1 MFSNNFPKA
10 VLWDMDGT
18 LIDSEPYWMLSES
31 RLAKQ
36 YGSTW
41 SEKDALQL
49 IGNDLF
55 HASDILRNQF
65 GIEDMTTREVID
77 RLTDEVIEQLRT
89 KLPWRPGALELLVEL
104 KKAGIKTALVT
115 MSMRTMAL
123 TVADQID
130 FQAFDVVVAGDD
142 VTNGKPHPEPYLRA
156 AELLGVAPEDCL
168 AFEDSPT
175 GLASAEAAGCHA
187 IGVTNII
194 NLATG
199 PNRRIISS
207 LTEVTIENL
216 AALRINNEDK

>member
-1 MFSNNFPKA
+1 MSSNNFPKA

-36 YGSTW
+36 YGGTW

-187 IGVTNII
+187 IGVTNFI
-194 NLATG
+194 NLPTG
-199 PNRRIISS
+199 HNRRIIS
-207 LTEVTIENL
+207 
-216 AALRINNEDK
+216 

>member
-1 MFSNNFPKA
+1 
-10 VLWDMDGT
+10 
-18 LIDSEPYWMLSES
+18 
-31 RLAKQ
+31 
-36 YGSTW
+36 
-41 SEKDALQL
+41 
-49 IGNDLF
+49 
-55 HASDILRNQF
+55 
-65 GIEDMTTREVID
+65 MTTREVID

-123 TVADQID
+123 TVAEQID
-130 FQAFDVVVAGDD
+130 FQAFDVVVGGDD

-194 NLATG
+194 NLPPG

-207 LTEVTIENL
+207 LTEVTMENI
-216 AALRINNEDK
+216 ATLRINNEDK

>member
-1 MFSNNFPKA
+1 
-10 VLWDMDGT
+10 
-18 LIDSEPYWMLSES
+18 
-31 RLAKQ
+31 
-36 YGSTW
+36 
-41 SEKDALQL
+41 
-49 IGNDLF
+49 
-55 HASDILRNQF
+55 
-65 GIEDMTTREVID
+65 
-77 RLTDEVIEQLRT
+77 
-89 KLPWRPGALELLVEL
+89 
-104 KKAGIKTALVT
+104 
-115 MSMRTMAL
+115 MAL

-194 NLATG
+194 NLPPG

-207 LTEVTIENL
+207 LTEVTMENI
-216 AALRINNEDK
+216 ATLRINNEDK

>member
-1 MFSNNFPKA
+1 MSSNNFPKA

-55 HASDILRNQF
+55 HASDILRSQF

-77 RLTDEVIEQLRT
+77 RLTEEVIEQLRT

-194 NLATG
+194 NLPPG

-207 LTEVTIENL
+207 LTEVTMENI
-216 AALRINNEDK
+216 ATLRINNEDK

>member
-1 MFSNNFPKA
+1 MSSNNFPKA

-36 YGSTW
+36 YGGTW

-65 GIEDMTTREVID
+65 GIEDMTTKEVID

-104 KKAGIKTALVT
+104 KKTGIKTALVT

-194 NLATG
+194 NLPTG
-199 PNRRIISS
+199 PHRRIISS
-207 LTEVTIENL
+207 LTEVTMENL